1 MTRKDG
7 DSERGTEDIKDK
19 DIEER
24 KMNRNPVIKKVHI
37 CGFKACV
44 RSKRE
49 FEEIRY

>member
-24 KMNRNPVIKKVHI
+24 KMNRNPEMKESAYMRIQSLRP
-37 CGFKACV
+37 FKA
-44 RSKRE
+44 
-49 FEEIRY
+49 